1 MTTYTN
7 FNPNLP
13 WAGWKNDKPH
23 SRSER
28 NIMKEACG
36 KKCFLG
42 TENSFP
48 ICTKGTCDI
57 NNKGLWAAYIRA
69 REWGSKNKKKKSS
82 KYSRNYYKKI
92 ANKSRKILK
101 KKGYDV
107 GKTLKIR
114 RKL

>member
-1 MTTYTN
+1 MTTYKN

-23 SRSER
+23 STSER
-28 NIMKEACG
+28 NIMKEKCG

-42 TENSFP
+42 TQNSFP

-57 NNKGLWAAYIRA
+57 NNKGVWAAYIRA

-82 KYSRNYYKKI
+82 KHSRKYYKKI
-92 ANKSRKILK
+92 ANRSRKILT
-101 KKGYDV
+101 KKGYNV
-107 GKTLKIR
+107 GKTLKKKNI
-114 RKL
+114 